1 MDNQPRKRLT
11 LIQIMLLVA
20 LVGILLT
27 VAVSVWDGPDGA
39 DSPGI
44 DDEMQEVPAGSQ

>member
-27 VAVSVWDGPDGA
+27 VAVSVWDGPGGA

-44 DDEMQEVPAGSQ
+44 DEEMQEVPAGSQ